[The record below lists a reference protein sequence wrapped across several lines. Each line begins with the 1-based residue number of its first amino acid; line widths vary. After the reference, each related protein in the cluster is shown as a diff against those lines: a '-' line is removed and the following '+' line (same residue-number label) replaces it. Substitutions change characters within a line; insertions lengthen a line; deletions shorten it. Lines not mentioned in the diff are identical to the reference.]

1 MTDSVAE
8 LRAAVDAVRAALVAD
23 PEFVCP
29 PELVRDHDGRY
40 ILLDALAALV
50 IAETKAHAALTVG
63 PGQTLIVGLADD
75 TDRQTLDA
83 MADHVAAADCGFRV
97 LFIAGAQQLAV
108 ADRTAEES

>member
-8 LRAAVDAVRAALVAD
+8 LRAAVDAVRAALATD
-23 PEFVCP
+23 PELTCP

-63 PGQTLIVGLADD
+63 PGQTLIVGLADGV
-75 TDRQTLDA
+75 DRQTIDSLTA
-83 MADHVAAADCGFRV
+83 QVAAADCGFRV